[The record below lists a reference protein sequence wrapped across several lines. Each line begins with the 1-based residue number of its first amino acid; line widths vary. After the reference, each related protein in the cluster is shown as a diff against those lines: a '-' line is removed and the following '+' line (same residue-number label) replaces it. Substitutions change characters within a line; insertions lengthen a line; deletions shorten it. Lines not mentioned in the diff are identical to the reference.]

1 MRFADTKAVRC
12 MTVGKFTSHDLGSGP
27 RQGASLS
34 GSPRREFQAIHMAVS
49 PNRINGPSRSD
60 PRKRGSGMFG
70 SAFLFTW
77 PYNGLLVEVQSL
89 TPSSRRPGLGLQVDS
104 HYVSLLASV

>member
-1 MRFADTKAVRC
+1 MPFADTKAVRC

-34 GSPRREFQAIHMAVS
+34 GSPCREFQAIHMAVS

-60 PRKRGSGMFG
+60 PRKRGSGISG
-70 SAFLFTW
+70 SALLFTRSYYG
-77 PYNGLLVEVQSL
+77 PTVPLAHGGQLPSHKSGLA
-89 TPSSRRPGLGLQVDS
+89 TTTK
-104 HYVSLLASV
+104 